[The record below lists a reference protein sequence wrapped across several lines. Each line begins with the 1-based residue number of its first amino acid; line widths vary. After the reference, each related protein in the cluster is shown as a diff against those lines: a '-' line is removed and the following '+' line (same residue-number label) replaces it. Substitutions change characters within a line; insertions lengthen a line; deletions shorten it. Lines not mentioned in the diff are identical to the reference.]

1 MRGHKLSDPER
12 SLVEDNLCIML
23 VPGQKDH
30 PIFKIIMKER
40 KKERKDTVISLVL
53 YEYLFKYG
61 KELELFSGLN
71 FK

>member
-1 MRGHKLSDPER
+1 
-12 SLVEDNLCIML
+12 ML

-30 PIFKIIMKER
+30 PIFKIIRKER

>member
-12 SLVEDNLCIML
+12 SLVEDLCILL

-40 KKERKDTVISLVL
+40 KKGYSYFLSTV
-53 YEYLFKYG
+53 
-61 KELELFSGLN
+61 
-71 FK
+71 